1 MSVEQR
7 VRTCRLLEKMR
18 MQEIYSRRLGLE
30 DVSTVH
36 GRKISDSSGVRGGK
50 VRGI

>member
-18 MQEIYSRRLGLE
+18 SQEMYSRRLGLE
-30 DVSTVH
+30 DVSTVR
-36 GRKISDSSGVRGGK
+36 GRKMSESPSVKERKG
-50 VRGI
+50 